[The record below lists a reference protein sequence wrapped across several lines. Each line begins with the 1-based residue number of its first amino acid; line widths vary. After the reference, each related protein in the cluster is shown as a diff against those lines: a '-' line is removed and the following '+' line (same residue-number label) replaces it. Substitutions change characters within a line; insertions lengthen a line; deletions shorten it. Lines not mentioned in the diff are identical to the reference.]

1 MLALERSKSSGK
13 CVGHLFEVTRSDISS
28 TTVER
33 SSEVERGLWD
43 GGDFLILKELLSYCI
58 YFIFLSDLS
67 VTNPRIALQVTS
79 FSVSMQFFSSTS

>member
-33 SSEVERGLWD
+33 SSEVERGLW
-43 GGDFLILKELLSYCI
+43 GGGAFLILKNYLVTVFIL
-58 YFIFLSDLS
+58 YFYLI
-67 VTNPRIALQVTS
+67 
-79 FSVSMQFFSSTS
+79 